1 MHGATGG
8 IIAMKGTTIGLD
20 QTEERMLAYEISD
33 ETLETAAG
41 TAREKARNMTLFFC
55 TYLDICPAP

>member
-1 MHGATGG
+1 
-8 IIAMKGTTIGLD
+8 MKGTTIGLD
-20 QTEERMLAYEISD
+20 QVEEQMLAYEISD
-33 ETLETAAG
+33 EALETAGG